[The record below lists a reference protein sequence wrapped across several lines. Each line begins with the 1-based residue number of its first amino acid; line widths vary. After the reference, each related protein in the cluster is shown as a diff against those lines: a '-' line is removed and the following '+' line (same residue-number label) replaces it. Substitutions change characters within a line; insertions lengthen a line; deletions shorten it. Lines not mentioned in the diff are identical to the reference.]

1 MDSQRRISGAL
12 GAVLGA
18 LVGAL
23 VSLWWPDSYPL
34 GMTVALGAASGV
46 ILGLALGTHTSEWLG
61 ALLDSL
67 LWARRSPAVAAPSPP
82 RPKTRWTACPNSLA
96 GSRWCPALGAGFS
109 LSRPPSA
116 CRAGPGRSCS

>member
-12 GAVLGA
+12 GAVLGP
-18 LVGAL
+18 LVGAV
-23 VSLWWPDSYPL
+23 VSLWWPDSSPL

-46 ILGLALGTHTSEWLG
+46 ILGLALGTHPSEWLG

-67 LWARRSPAVAAPSPP
+67 WCAGRSPAFAATSPP
-82 RPKTRWTACPNSLA
+82 RPKSRWTACPNSWA
-96 GSRWCPALGAGFS
+96 GSRWCPALVTGFS

-116 CRAGPGRSCS
+116 CRAGP